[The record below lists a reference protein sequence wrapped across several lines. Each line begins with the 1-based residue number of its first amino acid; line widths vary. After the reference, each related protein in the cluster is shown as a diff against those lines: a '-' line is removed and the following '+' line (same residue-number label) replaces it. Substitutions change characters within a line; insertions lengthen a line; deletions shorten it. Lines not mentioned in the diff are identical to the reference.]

1 MEALGLIETKGIL
14 AAIVSVDNMLKA
26 ADIRLVDKTYVGGG
40 LVSIAVTGDVGAVTV
55 AVEAGGA
62 AVNEL
67 GSSLL
72 ISKHVIPRPQEDLE
86 GKIISTIPLIDKIA
100 LKDNSEKVKEKQ
112 ESKEVKEEKIEDKA
126 IKIEEIKEEKDEIK
140 IEGIKKIDLKKVK
153 RKNDLE
159 DNIKKYGVEIIT
171 EALEELRVVELRKLA
186 REYEN
191 FGIKGRDISNASKK
205 LLLKE
210 FKKYYEKNN
219 SNDDTK

>member
-1 MEALGLIETKGIL
+1 MEALGLIETKGVL

-26 ADIRLVDKTYVGGG
+26 ADIRLVNKTYVGGG

-67 GSSLL
+67 DRSLL

-86 GKIISTIPLIDKIA
+86 DKIISTIPLIDKIA
-100 LKDNSEKVKEKQ
+100 LKDNSDKVKEKQ
-112 ESKEVKEEKIEDKA
+112 ESKEEKIEYKA

-140 IEGIKKIDLKKVK
+140 TQGIKKIDLKKVK

-159 DNIKKYGVEIIT
+159 NNIKKYGVEIIT
-171 EALEELRVVELRKLA
+171 EALGELRVVELRKLA